1 MRLRDKLQ
9 LGIYKIIDPFV
20 RFLIKIGFTPNR
32 VTMTGFILNVGVA
45 VIFIVGA
52 EKGHRGDFR
61 FVGWAGALTLFAG
74 LFDMLDGQVA
84 RIGKMSST
92 YGAMFDSVLDRYS
105 ECIMFLGICYYLV
118 GQHYFLSSIFAFVA
132 MIGSMMVSYT
142 RARSEGLGIQNKG
155 GFMQRPERVVL
166 IGISGIA
173 CGVASHFIGDYKL
186 FVPGFRYHIF
196 ETMSIFTIPITVMA
210 VLTNITA
217 VGRLMAAKP
226 LMDAKDREN
235 AAKQTGTIET
245 VTTNGE
251 KNVVSKIVTILLL
264 IVALGIGSIAPAFA
278 QQTGNHVAIEGKNF
292 PVPPAS
298 SNLLFYL
305 QRSSNTNT
313 IICELNGDNN
323 KVDDSRPVVTSW
335 LRYADDP
342 KGPRQDL
349 NFIQRTFAYGMK
361 SKSLGNG
368 QYELHFV
375 CYKKYSMRLMKI
387 NGQYHIVGPINGKM
401 HILDRMFISINGGS
415 FWSPNVQ
422 YVEIVGRDMSTNQVA
437 SERLKDVKK
446 DA

>member
-9 LGIYKIIDPFV
+9 LGIYKVIDPFV

-32 VTMTGFILNVGVA
+32 VTLTGFILNIGVA

-92 YGAMFDSVLDRYS
+92 YGALFDSVLDRYS
-105 ECIMFLGICYYLV
+105 ECIMFLGVCYYLV
-118 GQHYFLSSIFAFVA
+118 GHHYFLSSIFAFVA

-166 IGISGIA
+166 LGLAGIA
-173 CGVASHFIGDYKL
+173 CGVSSHFIGEYKL
-186 FVPGFRYHIF
+186 FIPGIRYHVF

-210 VLTNITA
+210 VMTNITA
-217 VGRLMAAKP
+217 VGRLVAAKP
-226 LMDAKDREN
+226 LLDAKDREN
-235 AAKQTGTIET
+235 AAKQNGSVET
-245 VTTNGE
+245 VSISE
-251 KNVVSKIVTILLL
+251 KSSIGSKTLTILLL
-264 IVALGIGSIAPAFA
+264 VVSLGLGSIFSA
-278 QQTGNHVAIEGKNF
+278 QAQNVIEGKTY
-292 PVPPAS
+292 PIPPKNTS
-298 SNLLFYL
+298 SLFYL

-313 IICELNGDNN
+313 IVCELNGNN
-323 KVDDSRPVVTSW
+323 DKVDESKPVNTLW
-335 LRYADDP
+335 LRYGDDP
-342 KGPRQDL
+342 KGPRKDL

-368 QYELHFV
+368 QFDLHFV
-375 CYKKYSMRLMKI
+375 CYKKYSMRLMKV
-387 NGQYHIVGPINGKM
+387 NGQYHIVGPINGKL
-401 HILDRMFISINGGS
+401 HILDRMFISLNGGS
-415 FWSPNVQ
+415 FWNPHVE

-437 SERLKDVKK
+437 SEKLKDVKK
-446 DA
+446 EES